1 MGSIWKGC
9 LVSPGALILGWF
21 LRDTGNDG
29 GRRMYQRTL
38 LGLAS
43 LQSGGRLQVDLTLGG
58 GLEADGSVLR
68 DGSG

>member
-1 MGSIWKGC
+1 
-9 LVSPGALILGWF
+9 
-21 LRDTGNDG
+21 
-29 GRRMYQRTL
+29 MYQRTP

-58 GLEADGSVLR
+58 GLEADGSVLG